1 MSTHKH
7 PTDAL
12 LAQYAAG
19 DIGEGV
25 SLAIA
30 AHLTYCPKCRAKVAE
45 YEAMFGGVMASEPAA
60 PEAPPA
66 DLLAQLDAPDTTP
79 AEDIAPTRTVAQG
92 PLPRAIAE
100 KVGVDFDAI
109 PWKFRLP
116 GVMEYEFIDRDG
128 EKASLLKVRPGASVP
143 QHTHEADELTVVFDG
158 LLEDG
163 GASYGI
169 GDFAVA
175 DHTVDHHPQAGG
187 DRTCICLAVLTGGLT
202 FTGRFGR
209 ALNLFS

>member
-1 MSTHKH
+1 MNTSKH
-7 PTDAL
+7 PTDTL

-19 DIGEGV
+19 GLGEGV

-30 AHLTYCPKCRAKVAE
+30 SHMTFCPECRGKVRE
-45 YEAMFGGVMASEPAA
+45 YEAMFGGVMAVE
-60 PEAPPA
+60 EAPAEMPSA
-66 DLLAQLDAPDTTP
+66 DLLARLDEPEAPK
-79 AEDIAPTRTVAQG
+79 APVYAQG

-100 KVGVDFDAI
+100 RVGVDFDAI

-128 EKASLLKVRPGASVP
+128 EKASLLKVRPGAAIP

-158 LLEDG
+158 ILEDG

-175 DHTVDHHPQAGG
+175 DQSVDHHPQAGG

>member
-1 MSTHKH
+1 MDTNKH

-19 DIGEGV
+19 DMGEAV
-25 SLAIA
+25 SLAVA
-30 AHLTYCPKCRAKVAE
+30 AHLTYCPTCRAKVAE
-45 YEAMFGGVMASEPAA
+45 YEAMFGGVMAAEPALA
-60 PEAPPA
+60 EAPSA
-66 DLLAQLDAPDTTP
+66 DLLARLDEVETTAKP
-79 AEDIAPTRTVAQG
+79 KVAQG
-92 PLPRAIAE
+92 PLPRALADQI
-100 KVGVDFDAI
+100 GVDFDDI

-116 GVMEYEFIDRDG
+116 GVMEYEFIDKNG

-163 GASYGI
+163 GARYGI
-169 GDFAVA
+169 GDFAIA

>member
-1 MSTHKH
+1 MKTNKH

-19 DIGEGV
+19 DIGEAV

-30 AHLTYCPKCRAKVAE
+30 AHLTYCPECRAKVAE
-45 YEAMFGGVMASEPAA
+45 YEAMFGGVMASEAA
-60 PEAPPA
+60 VAEAPSA
-66 DLLAQLDAPDTTP
+66 DYLTQLDEIGP
-79 AEDIAPTRTVAQG
+79 ASPEEIAPTRTVAQG

-100 KVGVDFDAI
+100 KVGVDFDSI
-109 PWKFRLP
+109 PWKFCLP
-116 GVMEYEFIDRDG
+116 GVMEYEFIDSDG

-143 QHTHEADELTVVFDG
+143 QHTHEEDELTVVFDG
-158 LLEDG
+158 RLEDG

-169 GDFAVA
+169 GDFSVA

-187 DRTCICLAVLTGGLT
+187 DRTCICLAVLTGELT

>member
-1 MSTHKH
+1 MKTNQH

-19 DIGEGV
+19 DIGEAV

-30 AHLTYCPKCRAKVAE
+30 AHLTYCPECRAKVAE
-45 YEAMFGGVMASEPAA
+45 YEAMFGGVMAAEPMAA
-60 PEAPPA
+60 EAPSA
-66 DLLAQLDAPDTTP
+66 GLMAMLDGESATPITAPQ
-79 AEDIAPTRTVAQG
+79 RTVAQG

-116 GVMEYEFIDRDG
+116 GVMEYEFIDNDG

-163 GASYGI
+163 DARYGI
-169 GDFAVA
+169 GDFSVA
-175 DHTVDHHPQAGG
+175 DQTVDHHPQAGG